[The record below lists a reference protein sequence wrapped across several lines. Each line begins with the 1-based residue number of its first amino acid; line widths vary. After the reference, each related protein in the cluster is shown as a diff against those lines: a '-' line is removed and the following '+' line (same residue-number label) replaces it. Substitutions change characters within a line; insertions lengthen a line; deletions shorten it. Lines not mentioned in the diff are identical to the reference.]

1 MYGDHYHH
9 YHHDEEYYNHNY
21 GHHGTLLLDDVP
33 ALTEF
38 VGLDDNEP
46 IVIGVFTQVRRPRR
60 PRTRFNTDYARP
72 IVLPFELGGARGF
85 DRLLSIWLA
94 WHERGPSIA
103 NALPAESPTTHPTN
117 QVTKHPPASAP
128 PVNDAGRARRGD
140 EGGRGAG
147 GGGRAELFRR
157 GAGRGRG

>member
-46 IVIGVFTQVRRPRR
+46 IVIGVFTQV
-60 PRTRFNTDYARP
+60 TKM
-72 IVLPFELGGARGF
+72 
-85 DRLLSIWLA
+85 
-94 WHERGPSIA
+94 RGPGLVLTRCC
-103 NALPAESPTTHPTN
+103 NA
-117 QVTKHPPASAP
+117 ASTCTQQ
-128 PVNDAGRARRGD
+128 
-140 EGGRGAG
+140 
-147 GGGRAELFRR
+147 LSF
-157 GAGRGRG
+157 